1 MIVGRQSGATLI
13 ELLVSVVIIS
23 IVATSA
29 MMLVAQTAGRSGDP
43 LIRTQAIAVAE
54 AYMEEILLQPLVDP
68 SGGNLNGPGSGETRP
83 TFDDVTDYH
92 GLADT
97 GGAVDQ
103 YGNAIPGLEAYE
115 VSVSVSDS
123 SVNSEPAK
131 RIQVSVRH
139 KGRPNVAYPLVAYRT
154 L

>member
-1 MIVGRQSGATLI
+1 MNRRRQSGATLI

-23 IVATSA
+23 VVATSA

-43 LIRTQAIAVAE
+43 LLRTQAIAIAE
-54 AYMEEILLQPLVDP
+54 AYMEEILLQPLIDP
-68 SGGNLNGPGSGETRP
+68 SGGNLNGHDMSETRP

-92 GLADT
+92 NLSDT

-103 YGNAIPGLEAYE
+103 YGNTIPGLESYE
-115 VSVSVSDS
+115 VEVDVSDS
-123 SVNSEPAK
+123 SINGEPAK

-139 KGRPNVAYPLVAYRT
+139 KGRPDVVYPLVAYRT